1 MSSST
6 RPPEGEAAAAPPAH
20 HASTFV
26 TVLRVGLLVVYP
38 LLAHM
43 AAVEADKRL
52 AAIALGDIILVLL
65 LDGLLAGRAK
75 QWLLLLLA
83 VPALVLL
90 ARSTFAMVPLLLMPA
105 LLIAV
110 AASGFA
116 RTLRP
121 GRIPLIAS
129 IVEVLEGDDA
139 ANLPDR
145 LQHYTRGL
153 TLAWALMLGALALA
167 NLMLALCA
175 VPGGVLAS
183 VGIAPPL
190 AISHT
195 QWSWFANGFN
205 YGLLGLFFVIEF
217 NYRRHCFP
225 ERVHG
230 FRHFATRLVKMGP
243 SFWRKALH

>member
-1 MSSST
+1 M
-6 RPPEGEAAAAPPAH
+6 
-20 HASTFV
+20 
-26 TVLRVGLLVVYP
+26 TVVRVGLLLLYP

-43 AAVEADKRL
+43 AAVEGDRRL
-52 AAIALGDIILVLL
+52 AALALGDIALVVL
-65 LDGLLAGRAK
+65 LDGLLARRARH
-75 QWLLLLLA
+75 WLLLLVA
-83 VPALVLL
+83 IPALSLL
-90 ARSTFAMVPLLLMPA
+90 SHSRFALVPLLLMPA
-105 LLIAV
+105 LLLAI

-121 GRIPLIAS
+121 GRTPLIAS

-145 LQHYTRGL
+145 LRRYARWL
-153 TLAWALMLGALALA
+153 TFAWALVLGSLALV
-167 NLMLALCA
+167 NLLLALCA

-190 AISHT
+190 AVTST

-205 YGLLGLFFVIEF
+205 YGLLGLFFVVEF
-217 NYRRHCFP
+217 ACRRRCFP

-230 FRHFATRLVKMGP
+230 FRHFATRLAKLGP
-243 SFWRKALH
+243 SFWRKALR

>member
-6 RPPEGEAAAAPPAH
+6 KPPEGDIAALPAH
-20 HASTFV
+20 RASKFV
-26 TVLRVGLLVVYP
+26 TVLRVGLVVLYP

-43 AAVEADKRL
+43 AAVEGDHQL
-52 AAIALGDIILVLL
+52 AAFALGDILLVLL
-65 LDGLLAGRAK
+65 LDGLLAGRIK

-90 ARSTFAMVPLLLMPA
+90 SRSAFAVVPLLLMPA

-121 GRIPLIAS
+121 GRTPLIAS

-139 ANLPDR
+139 ANLPER
-145 LQHYTRGL
+145 LRRYTRGL
-153 TLAWALMLGALALA
+153 TLAWALMLGSLALV
-167 NLMLALCA
+167 NLTLALCA
-175 VPGGVLAS
+175 APGGVLAS
-183 VGIAPPL
+183 VGIVPPFTVTN
-190 AISHT
+190 T

-205 YGLLGLFFVIEF
+205 YGILGLFFVVEF
-217 NYRRHCFP
+217 IYRRHCFP

>member
-6 RPPEGEAAAAPPAH
+6 RPPDGEIAAPPAD
-20 HASTFV
+20 HASKFV
-26 TVLRVGLLVVYP
+26 TVLRVALVLLYP

-43 AAVEADKRL
+43 AAVEGDKQL
-52 AAIALGDIILVLL
+52 AALALGDILLVLL
-65 LDGLLAGRAK
+65 LDGLLARRTK

-90 ARSTFAMVPLLLMPA
+90 SRSAFALMPLLLMPA
-105 LLIAV
+105 ALIAV

-121 GRIPLIAS
+121 GRTPLIAS

-145 LQHYTRGL
+145 LRRYTRGL
-153 TLAWALMLGALALA
+153 TLAWALMLGSLALV
-167 NLMLALCA
+167 NLTLALCA

-183 VGIAPPL
+183 FGIVPPL
-190 AISHT
+190 AVTNT

-205 YGLLGLFFVIEF
+205 YGILGVFFVAEF
-217 NYRRHCFP
+217 AYRRHCFP
-225 ERVHG
+225 EREHG
-230 FRHFATRLVKMGP
+230 FRHFATRLAKMGP
-243 SFWRKALH
+243 AFWRKALH